1 MISKHIRIYIYNNKW
16 KNIEDVFEYINTCFP
31 HIKSD
36 YSILTQASIVVQ
48 KHMFNSAMIFLYL
61 LIILPNTSPYQT
73 KVNSKFL
80 GFWRFSFVAIIWYT
94 MIILEPPHHFI
105 KGVGA
110 GGGGCLQRQ
119 FWKFLQKVGG
129 SDFSH
134 KKQEVG
140 KIGGLI

>member
-1 MISKHIRIYIYNNKW
+1 MQKYRR
-16 KNIEDVFEYINTCFP
+16 CFWV
-31 HIKSD
+31 HK
-36 YSILTQASIVVQ
+36 
-48 KHMFNSAMIFLYL
+48 YL
-61 LIILPNTSPYQT
+61 LSTYQIWLFHTHSIFICTAEAYVLQCHDISLSVDYIAKHKPISSFKKT

-94 MIILEPPHHFI
+94 VIILEPPPPYHFI
-105 KGVGA
+105 NGVGM
-110 GGGGCLQRQ
+110 GRGCFQRQ

-129 SDFSH
+129 SDFFH